1 VEAINIRP
9 DERIFRLDDECYIVY
24 IGKDREDYKPFLRIG
39 TTDELPEEIRSLV
52 YSVVVADIFTGSPL
66 VERENFAKLVG
77 TETRYVGDPQTVK
90 RYKKFLRH
98 SELPAAAFEDNGLEQ
113 MEEAGVFVYF
123 YEDGN
128 IRIKLD
134 NRELLDLKKRE
145 DRDVH
150 YPKRCRLV
158 REQLNKNPYK
168 VAAKELAGPGFVT
181 VDGANYLFSGNQ
193 ITALSL
199 PDSYFMDLAGVGVDP
214 DRVTTA
220 LSKDTNEGLLRL
232 FKRARERSTNLR
244 ILTSNT
250 QNVKATAD
258 LFKTDGPL
266 AVDAEVAKLS
276 ESKAT
281 AAGEFRLSPASSG
294 GVAVQSGELPVALY
308 FGSGKGPNGALAVDP
323 QKKRWRLNTKDGVAG
338 PLFEGVPYTVV
349 EEEVPGATDLYG
361 RYFPRNVADI
371 QELLEAKEATALRY
385 LKDAFEQAFGE
396 ADSSGSVKSFRNAAK
411 SVTSDSSALYAVLLS
426 NATEIARVGAA
437 GADDAPSNAELQR
450 CYDALK
456 SAMPTVR
463 TKDYVPGVRGQFRV
477 STKGAGV
484 LYRLPD
490 TFSASKTAY
499 AQELRRQVG
508 TQKSAADPDLFLREE
523 DRLFELLAG
532 LDLAKARTPRAARPE
547 QPAEEKPEESK
558 KEGQESKDES
568 SEAAAREERKARAQA
583 RRRRR
588 RGLPIAAAAVVLL
601 ALLIFLLW
609 QFTEVPQRALAAVG
623 VGPLAE
629 GVADAGDGDGTR
641 NGDDADG
648 DGTGGEAVSTTG
660 GEGGEAVSTTGGE
673 GGEAEGAESEP
684 QFGPEELAEAA
695 EAGVDLNNLPPGLE
709 EREGTGGITITILD
723 IIRMANRI
731 AADNGYRGLGAPEE
745 AGPDPDWIYPGNE
758 FTLPGGSTRT
768 VVRGNTI
775 WGIAAD
781 YIEDELRAHYAVY
794 SGLMDT
800 LPEATDQQKRDII
813 RGLEA
818 LRGATSSENFADLV
832 TESIEE
838 VRSNL

>member
-1 VEAINIRP
+1 MEAINIRP

-39 TTDELPEEIRSLV
+39 TTEELPEGIRSLV

-66 VERENFAKLVG
+66 VERENFSKLVG

-123 YEDGN
+123 YDDGN

-134 NRELLDLKKRE
+134 NRQLLDLKKRE
-145 DRDVH
+145 ERDLH

-158 REQLNKNPYK
+158 REQWSKNPYK
-168 VAAKELAGPGFVT
+168 VTAKELAGPGFVT
-181 VDGANYLFSGNQ
+181 VAGANYLFSGNK

-214 DRVTTA
+214 DRVATA
-220 LSKDTNEGLLRL
+220 VIKDTNEGLLRL
-232 FKRARERSTNLR
+232 FKRVRERSTTLR

-250 QNVKATAD
+250 SNVKATAD

-266 AVDAEVAKLS
+266 EVNAEVAKLS

-281 AAGEFRLSPASSG
+281 AAGDFRLSPASSG
-294 GVAVQSGELPVALY
+294 GVAVQSGDLPVSLY
-308 FGSGKGPNGALAVDP
+308 FGSGKGPQGALAVDS
-323 QKKRWRLNTKDGVAG
+323 QKKRWRLNTKNGQSG
-338 PLFEGVPYTVV
+338 PLFEGVPYAVI
-349 EEEVPGATDLYG
+349 EEEAPPATELYQ

-371 QELLEAKEATALRY
+371 QELLEPKEATALRY
-385 LKDAFEQAFGE
+385 LKDAFEQAFTE
-396 ADSSGSVKSFRNAAK
+396 ADASASVKSFRNAAK
-411 SVTSDSSALYAVLLS
+411 SITSDCTALYAVLLS
-426 NATEIARVGAA
+426 NATEIARVGA
-437 GADDAPSNAELQR
+437 GAPDDGAANTELQR
-450 CYDALK
+450 CYEALK
-456 SAMPTVR
+456 SAVPTV
-463 TKDYVPGVRGQFRV
+463 KANSYVPGVRGQFRV
-477 STKGAGV
+477 SKNGTGV

-499 AQELRRQVG
+499 ALDLRRQVA
-508 TQKSAADPDLFLREE
+508 TQQSATDPDFFVREE

-547 QPAEEKPEESK
+547 QPEEKPQEGQ
-558 KEGQESKDES
+558 KEGQEDKKES
-568 SEAAAREERKARAQA
+568 SEEAAREERKARAQA

-588 RGLPIAAAAVVLL
+588 KALPIAGAAVLLL
-601 ALLIFLLW
+601 ALLVFLLW
-609 QFTEVPQRALAAVG
+609 QFTEIPQRALASLG

-629 GVADAGDGDGTR
+629 DAVAASDGEGEGEGDGVGAGDGQGSE
-641 NGDDADG
+641 ADG
-648 DGTGGEAVSTTG
+648 DDGATADTEGTETQ
-660 GEGGEAVSTTGGE
+660 EY
-673 GGEAEGAESEP
+673 
-684 QFGPEELAEAA
+684 GPEELAEAA

-731 AADNGYRGLGAPEE
+731 ATDNGYRGLGAPDG
-745 AGPDPDWIYPGNE
+745 AGPDPDLIFPGAE

-794 SGLMDT
+794 SGLMDA
-800 LPEATDQQKRDII
+800 LPGATNEQKADII

-818 LRGATSSENFADLV
+818 LRGATSSENFADIV